1 MATRRWVLGACKV
14 SAGMLMLALLCNT
27 AMAGAPLGRQP
38 TNEPIPGVPEI
49 DPGSILSA
57 VALLGG
63 GLMVATDRCRAK

>member
-1 MATRRWVLGACKV
+1 MATRSWVLGACKA

-27 AMAGAPLGRQP
+27 AMAGPLGRPPDNQ
-38 TNEPIPGVPEI
+38 PIPGVPEI

-57 VALLGG
+57 MALLGG